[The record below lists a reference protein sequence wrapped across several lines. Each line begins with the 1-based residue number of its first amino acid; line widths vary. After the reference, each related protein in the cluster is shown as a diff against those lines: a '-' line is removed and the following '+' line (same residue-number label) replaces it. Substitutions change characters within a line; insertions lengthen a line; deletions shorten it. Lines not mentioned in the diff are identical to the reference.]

1 MSRRAHL
8 IITVISLLPLQF
20 LAAQTFTLSLRVQND
35 SAQVL
40 PAAEVCGLQPQA
52 LNGQAYDW
60 QLSASRPLREEGGR
74 YCLEHDELGPYQA
87 QRFDVQWLPLTPLM
101 QAGQADT
108 PAFDLLQA
116 PSAPLLQL
124 AESFAAYPQPQRVA
138 RIHAWM
144 VDNIAFSGIRRGIEG
159 AEHALQVRTGDCTE
173 HMLLAAELLE
183 RNGVTIRRVLGVV
196 VHKDQHRITA
206 DALHNWIEYLDNGSW
221 LVFDS
226 SRRLLGAP
234 QESRYLALLFYT
246 NSQQLSVESFFAD
259 SPRIKLFLQ

>member
-1 MSRRAHL
+1 MSRRARL

-40 PAAEVCGLQPQA
+40 PAAEVCGLRPQA

-87 QRFDVQWLPLTPLM
+87 QRFDVQWLALTPLTQAA
-101 QAGQADT
+101 QAGT
-108 PAFDLLQA
+108 SAFELLQA
-116 PSAPLLQL
+116 PSTHLLQL
-124 AESFAAYPQPQRVA
+124 AESFEAYSQPERVA
-138 RIHAWM
+138 RIHDWM
-144 VDNIAFSGIRRGIEG
+144 VDNITFSGIRRGIEG
-159 AEHALQVRTGDCTE
+159 AEHALDTRTGDCTE
-173 HMLLAAELLE
+173 HMLLAGELLE
-183 RNGVTIRRVLGVV
+183 RNGFTIRRVLGVL

-206 DALHNWIEYLDNGSW
+206 SSLHNWIEYLDDGSW

-226 SRRLLGAP
+226 SMRQLGYP
-234 QESRYLALLFYT
+234 QGYSYLALHFYQ
-246 NSQQLSVESFFAD
+246 NNQQLIEGTFRTD
-259 SPRIKLFLQ
+259 SPRLKLFLQ